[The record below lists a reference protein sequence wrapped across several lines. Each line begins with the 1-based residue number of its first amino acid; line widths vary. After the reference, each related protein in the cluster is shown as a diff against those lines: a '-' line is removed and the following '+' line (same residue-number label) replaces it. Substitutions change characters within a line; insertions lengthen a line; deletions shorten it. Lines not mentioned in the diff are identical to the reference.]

1 MQGLCS
7 ASSWGSCPTVPYG
20 ELRLCFLVPPASPRA
35 ENEALCD
42 RTVGWFPLATVVGG
56 AGILPFVS
64 FPFRTKKE
72 RGRGCRRP
80 FIAVV

>member
-1 MQGLCS
+1 LATTAL
-7 ASSWGSCPTVPYG
+7 ASLGTAAAAATD
-20 ELRLCFLVPPASPRA
+20 EAFLVPPASPRA
-35 ENEALCD
+35 GNEALCD
-42 RTVGWFPLATVVGG
+42 RTVGWFPLATVVSG